1 MRSVGP
7 KIVTDGLILCLD
19 PGNKKSYSGS
29 GTVFYDLSKNNN
41 GTLVNS
47 PTFTTENKG
56 EFTFNG
62 STNYISVDGFSN
74 IMPWPVFTFCG
85 WAKRQSSGQVNRAFC
100 VTANTTSP
108 VASISLSDS
117 GAGFWSR
124 GDANP
129 QILLYTGT
137 ILDNVWYYIC
147 GVSVGFSDAKLYL
160 NGEFGAEDTS
170 TTRSSTLTVTRGTIG
185 ALRRSTTS
193 YEEGTVAC
201 VQAYNRALSAA
212 EIKQNYAATKSRFG
226 Y

>member
-85 WAKRQSSGQVNRAFC
+85 WAKDKALDRLIALFV
-100 VTANTTSP
+100 
-108 VASISLSDS
+108 LL
-117 GAGFWSR
+117 
-124 GDANP
+124 
-129 QILLYTGT
+129 QIQLALLHQF
-137 ILDNVWYYIC
+137 L
-147 GVSVGFSDAKLYL
+147 
-160 NGEFGAEDTS
+160 
-170 TTRSSTLTVTRGTIG
+170 
-185 ALRRSTTS
+185 
-193 YEEGTVAC
+193 
-201 VQAYNRALSAA
+201 
-212 EIKQNYAATKSRFG
+212 
-226 Y
+226 